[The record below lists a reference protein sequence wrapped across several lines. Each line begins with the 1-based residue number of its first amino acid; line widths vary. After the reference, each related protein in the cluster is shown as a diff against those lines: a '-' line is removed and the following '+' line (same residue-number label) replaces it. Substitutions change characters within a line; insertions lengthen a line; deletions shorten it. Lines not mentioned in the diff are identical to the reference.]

1 VPKCEK
7 NIPVVKKLHQE
18 SGLNSKPDC
27 FFGHFCQV
35 IAVLLGKMK
44 SIFAVALISF
54 EEVNLKEF
62 LRDRID
68 YERSEGTRLLV
79 RCYL

>member
-1 VPKCEK
+1 MPKCEK
-7 NIPVVKKLHQE
+7 NIRVVKKLHQE
-18 SGLNSKPDC
+18 SWLNSKPDC